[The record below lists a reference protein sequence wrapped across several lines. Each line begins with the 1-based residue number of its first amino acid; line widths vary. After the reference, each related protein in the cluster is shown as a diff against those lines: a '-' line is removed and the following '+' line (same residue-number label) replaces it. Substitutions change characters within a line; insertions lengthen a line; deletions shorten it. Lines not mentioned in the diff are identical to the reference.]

1 MKALHALYVK
11 TEVIVKY
18 SQSEGYGQEEHMDMI
33 QEQFRA
39 DHMEVVF
46 PWLGCFFFFFFY
58 PFGLLA
64 FC

>member
-1 MKALHALYVK
+1 MKELRALRIK
-11 TEVIVKY
+11 TEAMVKY

-33 QEQFRA
+33 QEQIRA

-46 PWLGCFFFFFFY
+46 PCPGCFFF
-58 PFGLLA
+58 PFGPLT